1 LLVVAEVVA
10 ELAQLHM
17 EASVVAVVVRV
28 LESSP
33 LPYQL

>member
-1 LLVVAEVVA
+1 LVVVEAVVV
-10 ELAQLHM
+10 LAQLHM